1 MKGPTIQELFDLTG
15 KVALIT
21 GGARN
26 LGFDMAL
33 ALSEAGASVAGT
45 SRTLESAAVS
55 ARAIAGQTGK
65 KAAGFACDVR
75 DEASVI
81 KLIDAVLKEFGRLD
95 ILVNNAGNVV
105 STPNQAQIE
114 DRPFHLDPVDRVWPV
129 QHDEFLAIS
138 GAGLHGQRHRPD
150 KGVIAASDILKIA
163 DEDVN
168 AFQGFGGGRSPVP
181 IEAENRHLQNGIIL
195 GMNRYLVLR
204 GSPKTVFGSK
214 KRRDPDHAGV
224 KEGNGM
230 SQTHVHRCLVAQDAD
245 ARSFERL

>member
-33 ALSEAGASVAGT
+33 ALSEAGASVAVT
-45 SRTLESAAVS
+45 SRTLENAAVS

-65 KAAGFACDVR
+65 KAVGFACDVR
-75 DEASVI
+75 DEESVI

-114 DRPFHLDPVDRVWPV
+114 DRPFAQWRDTLATNLD
-129 QHDEFLAIS
+129 
-138 GAGLHGQRHRPD
+138 
-150 KGVIAASDILKIA
+150 GVFS
-163 DEDVN
+163 VRST
-168 AFQGFGGGRSPVP
+168 RSP
-181 IEAENRHLQNGIIL
+181 
-195 GMNRYLVLR
+195 
-204 GSPKTVFGSK
+204 
-214 KRRDPDHAGV
+214 
-224 KEGNGM
+224 
-230 SQTHVHRCLVAQDAD
+230 
-245 ARSFERL
+245 AR